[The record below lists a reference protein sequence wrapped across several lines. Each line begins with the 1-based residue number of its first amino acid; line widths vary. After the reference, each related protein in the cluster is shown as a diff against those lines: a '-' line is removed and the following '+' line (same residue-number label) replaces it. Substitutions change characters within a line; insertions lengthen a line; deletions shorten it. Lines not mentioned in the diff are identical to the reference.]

1 MFTLKFSGIIK
12 LSSKNFKVGAVMS
25 VKACIGS
32 MMVGIAVGAAVCTFF
47 PMPVSHRS
55 VRQVRRY
62 IRNML

>member
-1 MFTLKFSGIIK
+1 
-12 LSSKNFKVGAVMS
+12 MS

-47 PMPVSHRS
+47 PIPVSHRS